1 MKTKLRI
8 VGWLAL
14 LALSTLN
21 PSPRRNKAKAGQP
34 LFIRGMILLLA
45 AFSLT
50 LEPSTAFAQG
60 TAFSYQGK
68 LNDNGGPATGIYD
81 LRFTIFDAVT
91 NGNVVSGILTNAAT
105 PVTNGLFTVTLDF
118 GSGVFTGNARWLE
131 IAVRTN
137 GASGFVTLTPRQPLT
152 PTPYAILAGTAGG
165 LSGTLP
171 VSQVSGVMPLAQL
184 PAAVMT
190 NNATGVTLGGTFN
203 GNATTATTL
212 GSLVT
217 NTAPPVPS
225 SINVC
230 WGDSLTLGING
241 GGADPELDYPD
252 DLASMLNT
260 ATINQ
265 GYGGYSSTQIKTVFQ
280 TNANLWVYPTIIW
293 SGRNNY
299 PDSNSV
305 LADIA
310 TMVSDLNSVGNSNYL
325 VMSIINMTNETIGTA
340 GYVQITNLNYYLS
353 AIYSNRFF
361 DVRKFLV
368 NAANT
373 NLAFD
378 LWTFTNDVP
387 AASLHHPYDPI
398 HLNDAGYLL
407 VAEGVLQ
414 SSFLNQNKNV
424 ISEGKTRSLIGQAL
438 AVPPIIGGIKANGIY
453 ADNLIITN
461 SQYGGSG
468 GLVIVGDG
476 NLSIWAQNNT
486 IYMRNPGNGAL
497 QSIGSSAFPASAVYA
512 NNFYGNAQGL
522 TSLNAAQ
529 LTSGTVPSGS
539 LSGAYNG
546 VITMNNAANSFT
558 GNGAGLTSLNA
569 SQLTSSTVPLAQ
581 LPSAVVTNNESGVTL
596 GGLTVNGT
604 ISATNTIIVD
614 ANTLNSGSLSP
625 GLIFGGYSSGE
636 GIASKRSSGTD
647 QYGLDFYT
655 ANTIRMN
662 VNNNGY
668 VGIGTTSPSYP
679 LTMGS
684 GAYCSSAGV
693 WTSVS
698 DRNAKENFTS
708 IAPGDVLAKVVAL
721 PITQWKYKVEPAG
734 VRHIGPVAQDFHAAF
749 GFGDSD
755 KAIGTVDEGGVALAA
770 IQGLNQKMEQKETE
784 ITELKARLER
794 LEQLVIAKNGG
805 GQ

>member
-1 MKTKLRI
+1 
-8 VGWLAL
+8 
-14 LALSTLN
+14 
-21 PSPRRNKAKAGQP
+21 
-34 LFIRGMILLLA
+34 
-45 AFSLT
+45 
-50 LEPSTAFAQG
+50 
-60 TAFSYQGK
+60 
-68 LNDNGGPATGIYD
+68 
-81 LRFTIFDAVT
+81 
-91 NGNVVSGILTNAAT
+91 
-105 PVTNGLFTVTLDF
+105 
-118 GSGVFTGNARWLE
+118 
-131 IAVRTN
+131 
-137 GASGFVTLTPRQPLT
+137 
-152 PTPYAILAGTAGG
+152 
-165 LSGTLP
+165 
-171 VSQVSGVMPLAQL
+171 
-184 PAAVMT
+184 
-190 NNATGVTLGGTFN
+190 
-203 GNATTATTL
+203 
-212 GSLVT
+212 
-217 NTAPPVPS
+217 
-225 SINVC
+225 
-230 WGDSLTLGING
+230 
-241 GGADPELDYPD
+241 
-252 DLASMLNT
+252 
-260 ATINQ
+260 
-265 GYGGYSSTQIKTVFQ
+265 
-280 TNANLWVYPTIIW
+280 
-293 SGRNNY
+293 
-299 PDSNSV
+299 
-305 LADIA
+305 
-310 TMVSDLNSVGNSNYL
+310 
-325 VMSIINMTNETIGTA
+325 
-340 GYVQITNLNYYLS
+340 
-353 AIYSNRFF
+353 
-361 DVRKFLV
+361 VRKFLV
-368 NAANT
+368 NAANR
-373 NLAFD
+373 NLPFD
-378 LWTFTNDVP
+378 LFTFTNDTP
-387 AASLHHPYDPI
+387 AAGLHARADAI

-461 SQYGGSG
+461 SRYGGSG

-522 TSLNAAQ
+522 TSLNASQ

-604 ISATNTIIVD
+604 ISATNTIIGD

-662 VNNNGY
+662 VNNNGC

-749 GFGDSD
+749 GFGVSD

>member
-21 PSPRRNKAKAGQP
+21 PSPRRSKAKAGQP

-171 VSQVSGVMPLAQL
+171 VSQVSGVVPLAQL
-184 PAAVMT
+184 PVVVMT

-212 GSLVT
+212 SSLAT

-265 GYGGYSSTQIKTVFQ
+265 GIGGLSSTQIKTNFQ
-280 TNANLWVYPTIIW
+280 ANANLWVYPTIIW

-387 AASLHHPYDPI
+387 AASLHHPYDSI

-461 SQYGGSG
+461 SQYSGSG

-486 IYMRNPGNGAL
+486 IYMRNPLNGAL
-497 QSIGSSAFPASAVYA
+497 QTIASPAYPVQSIYA
-512 NNFYGNAQGL
+512 NNFYGNAQ
-522 TSLNAAQ
+522 
-529 LTSGTVPSGS
+529 
-539 LSGAYNG
+539 
-546 VITMNNAANSFT
+546 
-558 GNGAGLTSLNA
+558 GLTSLNA

-662 VNNNGY
+662 VNNNGC